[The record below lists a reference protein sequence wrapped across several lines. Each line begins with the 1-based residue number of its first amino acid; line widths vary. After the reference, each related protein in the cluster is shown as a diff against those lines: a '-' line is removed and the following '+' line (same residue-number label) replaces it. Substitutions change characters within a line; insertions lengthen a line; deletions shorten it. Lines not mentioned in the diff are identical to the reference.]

1 MAATRQV
8 AVLDAFLL
16 LVGLW
21 LSLKAI
27 RILLRG
33 PNATRLKGPP
43 SKTWIFGFSH
53 FINTNDP
60 SVAYEQWAEQYGG
73 IYRIPIAIYLSIT
86 SRLAA
91 GQTMTMVYDPKAIQH
106 IYSKTTFGYV
116 HSRLR
121 KNDIDRLVHM
131 FIQTWPNRG

>member
-1 MAATRQV
+1 MASTRQL

-27 RILLRG
+27 RLLLRG
-33 PNATRLKGPP
+33 TNNTRLKGPP
-43 SKTWIFGFSH
+43 SRSWIFGFSH
-53 FINTNDP
+53 FISTDDP

-73 IYRIPIAIYLSIT
+73 VFRIPIAIHFSIT

-91 GQTMTMVYDPKAIQH
+91 GQTKMMICDPKAIQH
-106 IYSKTTFGYV
+106 IYSKTPFGYV
-116 HSRLR
+116 MPRSRKDEL
-121 KNDIDRLVHM
+121 NTLVRI
-131 FIQTWPNRG
+131 FI